1 MTSDEVGEELRNV
14 IHALN
19 NSIKVRPSIPQMNIS
34 SLSKEDRVAK
44 LREYRR
50 LYFKKDPT
58 AKPRLEEKAK
68 EAFLELYPET
78 VEELSSTI
86 SSSRLLSLSASVKS
100 MARYTTPQRQRN

>member
-1 MTSDEVGEELRNV
+1 M
-14 IHALN
+14 
-19 NSIKVRPSIPQMNIS
+19 
-34 SLSKEDRVAK
+34 AK